1 MKVKELIKH
10 LEEFPNKDADVA
22 VSIMMA
28 LTKSDKVIPTMTKV
42 KDILV
47 PLDRNDTSA
56 FVLSTE
62 IIEEDI

>member
-10 LEEFPNKDADVA
+10 LEEFPNKDADVS
-22 VSIMMA
+22 VSIMLA

-42 KDILV
+42 KDIIV

-56 FVLSTE
+56 IVLNTE